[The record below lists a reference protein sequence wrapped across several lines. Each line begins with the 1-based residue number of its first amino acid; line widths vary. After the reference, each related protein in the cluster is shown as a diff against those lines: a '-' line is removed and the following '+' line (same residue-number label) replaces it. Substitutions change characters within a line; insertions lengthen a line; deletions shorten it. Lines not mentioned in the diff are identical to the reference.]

1 MCRSAATS
9 RGVNEFYARKMLSL
23 SAPRPP
29 VSYYN
34 RQSFPTPGFV
44 RTHMEVSLQASE
56 INRPRENN
64 LQNRRRGRARL
75 DSFWG
80 YLWGKPGAVAL

>member
-64 LQNRRRGRARL
+64 LQNSGAAARVSIVFGDTFGGSRGR
-75 DSFWG
+75 
-80 YLWGKPGAVAL
+80 

>member
-9 RGVNEFYARKMLSL
+9 RGVNEFYVLCARKMLFL

-44 RTHMEVSLQASE
+44 RTHMEGSLQASE
-56 INRPRENN
+56 INRPREKSAA
-64 LQNRRRGRARL
+64 ARV
-75 DSFWG
+75 SR
-80 YLWGKPGAVAL
+80 

>member
-9 RGVNEFYARKMLSL
+9 HGVNEFYVLCAQRRKMLFL

-29 VSYYN
+29 VSYNN

-44 RTHMEVSLQASE
+44 RTHMEGSLQASE
-56 INRPRENN
+56 INRTPCRTREN
-64 LQNRRRGRARL
+64 LL
-75 DSFWG
+75 F
-80 YLWGKPGAVAL
+80 